1 MRIKRISVR
10 GLFKVFDHTIPLN
23 MEDRITIMHGP
34 NGFGKTILLHMLN
47 DLFNSRYSIF
57 RRVPF
62 TEFQVDLDNGD
73 SLRVIKKA
81 DRDGEEKVRVHSA
94 GKEYDVTSL
103 ERRHIPHRSM
113 IERIVPELERVGPR
127 QWLNTVTGHT
137 LSLEQ
142 VLDTYDIAYDIIGD
156 DPPEWLKQL
165 QESFHTR
172 LIRTERLSV
181 HSAAPKSRHLLERG
195 ESAVPA
201 AVDYSQDLA
210 RTIEQSL
217 ARSVELSSSLD
228 RSFPMRLVNPTS
240 QELAP
245 DLGEEELRQ
254 ELQDLEEKRSRLMA
268 AGLLDKGD
276 PTVRIPEGAI
286 DPVTRSVLSI
296 YVKDAQEKLQVFD
309 EILGKI
315 ELMQELINKRFL
327 YKKFAVSKEEGFV
340 FHTPEGSILSPDD
353 LSSGEQHEIVL
364 LYELL
369 FKVKPDTLVLI
380 DEPEISLHIA
390 WQQEFLNDLAR
401 ITALSDFDVLVATH
415 SPDIVSDRWD
425 LTVELKGPEDLL

>member
-34 NGFGKTILLHMLN
+34 NGFGKTILLHMLD

-62 TEFQVDLDNGD
+62 TEFRVDLDNGD

-81 DRDGEEKVRVHSA
+81 DQHGKETVRVHSA
-94 GKEYDVTSL
+94 GKEYDVTSPD
-103 ERRHIPHRSM
+103 RRHIPRMSM
-113 IERIVPELERVGPR
+113 IERLVPELERVGSR

-142 VLDTYDIAYDIIGD
+142 VLDTYGIIGD

-165 QESFHTR
+165 QGSFHTR
-172 LIRTERLSV
+172 FIRTERLSV
-181 HSAAPKSRHLLERG
+181 HSPTPKSRYLLEHG

-228 RSFPMRLVNPTS
+228 RSFPMRLVSPTS
-240 QELAP
+240 RELAP

-276 PTVRIPEGAI
+276 PTVRIPEGDI

-340 FHTPEGSILSPDD
+340 FRTPEGSILSPDD

-369 FKVKPDTLVLI
+369 FKVQPDTLVLI

-390 WQQEFLNDLAR
+390 WQQEFLSDLAR
-401 ITALSDFDVLVATH
+401 ITSLSDFDVIIATH

-425 LTVELKGPEDLL
+425 LTVELKGPEDRL

>member
-1 MRIKRISVR
+1 MRIKQISVR
-10 GLFKVFDHTIPLN
+10 GLFRVFDHTIPLN

-34 NGFGKTILLHMLN
+34 NGFGKTILLHMLD

-62 TEFQVDLDNGD
+62 TEFRVDLDNGD

-81 DRDGEEKVRVHSA
+81 DQHGKETVRVHSA
-94 GKEYDVTSL
+94 GKEYDVTSPD
-103 ERRHIPHRSM
+103 RRHIPRMSM
-113 IERIVPELERVGPR
+113 IERLVPELERVGSR

-142 VLDTYDIAYDIIGD
+142 VLDTYGIIGD

-172 LIRTERLSV
+172 FIRTERLSV
-181 HSAAPKSRHLLERG
+181 HSPTPKSRYLLEHG

-228 RSFPMRLVNPTS
+228 RSFPMRLVSPTS
-240 QELAP
+240 RELAP

-254 ELQDLEEKRSRLMA
+254 EKDLKSAIERLEAAKEQMQEQLQALAAVAAPVDMLKLYIETGGKVWISKR
-268 AGLLDKGD
+268 
-276 PTVRIPEGAI
+276 AI
-286 DPVTRSVLSI
+286 RGNPHREL
-296 YVKDAQEKLQVFD
+296 KLQVD
-309 EILGKI
+309 GYD
-315 ELMQELINKRFL
+315 LMYPDPMSLQDGFYRFVVMAL
-327 YKKFAVSKEEGFV
+327 PCEPARSEKQHGRVLFYDDYDHSI
-340 FHTPEGSILSPDD
+340 PEDD
-353 LSSGEQHEIVL
+353 LNRQGSV
-364 LYELL
+364 
-369 FKVKPDTLVLI
+369 
-380 DEPEISLHIA
+380 IS
-390 WQQEFLNDLAR
+390 
-401 ITALSDFDVLVATH
+401 
-415 SPDIVSDRWD
+415 
-425 LTVELKGPEDLL
+425 